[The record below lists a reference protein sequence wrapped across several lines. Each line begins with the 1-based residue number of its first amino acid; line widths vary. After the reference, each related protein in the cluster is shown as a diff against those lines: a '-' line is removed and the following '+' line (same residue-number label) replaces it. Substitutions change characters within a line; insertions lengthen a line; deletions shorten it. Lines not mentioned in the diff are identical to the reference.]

1 MSAIESFK
9 RETDLPVFALAVA
22 ALLGLIVA
30 IVGWPD
36 AAAAKL
42 ATANELIV
50 ANLGWLYLWVVFLS
64 FVFVVYIM
72 IGPWGKLKLGD
83 PDDEPEFSFWQY
95 IVLTF
100 TAGLSSG
107 GLEFWGPA
115 EPLVHYDTRPP
126 YFSGEAGTWA
136 GMADAL
142 QYAIF
147 HYGLSA
153 WATYLVFAVAISYY
167 VYRKG
172 ADFRPAVV
180 LAPFVGVDNLDGWL
194 AKVVDALMIIVIV
207 SGITVSFGLGIS
219 QFASGL
225 GFKWGVA
232 LGDGGKIGLALLVGV
247 LFLLSVLAGI
257 QKGIQRFADL
267 NVVLLIG
274 LMVATFAF
282 GPLSSLVDLG
292 TQAVTGYA
300 TDFVGMS
307 LFFAPGAEG
316 ANWLSNWTLFF
327 WPWWLTFAPM
337 VGIFMARISKGRT
350 LRQLVAAG
358 LFGSFGLTVPWYVG
372 TGGSA
377 LLLQT
382 SGAADLLGVYNSAG
396 LEAVGFALFEEL
408 LPFAGLFSGV
418 LLLLVVSF
426 LITTMDSSTLSLAMI
441 VADGESPS
449 WITRVVWG
457 VLMVLL
463 TIALM
468 LAGGMSVMQSFTIL
482 VGLPTAIL
490 CAVAMV
496 GMVLELER
504 EVPVLGAALG
514 GDDGGER
521 TDDTPE
527 STSSVSVQG
536 STGQPADSD

>member
-1 MSAIESFK
+1 MSAIESFE
-9 RETDLPVFALAVA
+9 RETDLPVFALAVTT
-22 ALLGLIVA
+22 LLGLIVA
-30 IVGWPD
+30 IVGWPN

-42 ATANELIV
+42 ASANELIV
-50 ANLGWLYLWVVFLS
+50 SNLGWFYLWVVFLS
-64 FVFVVYIM
+64 FLFVVYVM
-72 IGPWGKLKLGD
+72 IGPWGKIKLGE
-83 PDDEPEFSFWQY
+83 PDDEPEFAFWQY

-107 GLEFWGPA
+107 GLEFWGPV

-194 AKVVDALMIIVIV
+194 AKLVDALMIIVIV

-257 QKGIQRFADL
+257 QKGIQRFADF
-267 NVVLLIG
+267 NVVLLVG

-282 GPLSSLVDLG
+282 GPLSSMVDLG

-316 ANWLSNWTLFF
+316 ADWLSSWTLFF

-372 TGGSA
+372 TGGAA

-382 SGAADLLGVYNSAG
+382 SGAADLLSVYDASG

-449 WITRVVWG
+449 WISRVVWG

-482 VGLPTAIL
+482 VGLPTGVL
-490 CAVAMV
+490 CAVTMV
-496 GMVLELER
+496 GMVLEFER

-514 GDDGGER
+514 RDERGSADDSA
-521 TDDTPE
+521 T
-527 STSSVSVQG
+527 STGAVRVQQSG
-536 STGQPADSD
+536 GQPADSD